1 MARWIRGYSLV
12 TFVFGKF
19 ELPPTI
25 NALELGQICLN
36 FGQIWL
42 FCAKTIIF
50 FFFSSAAVWAQ
61 ILEQVFVYSRNVIR
75 EVCDVQLH

>member
-1 MARWIRGYSLV
+1 MASCTWGHGYPLI
-12 TFVFGKF
+12 TFFFGKLD
-19 ELPPTI
+19 LPPAI

-50 FFFSSAAVWAQ
+50 FFFSSAAV
-61 ILEQVFVYSRNVIR
+61 
-75 EVCDVQLH
+75 